1 MKEIGIPFSWF
12 WAYCL
17 AAILG
22 LIAGELIEKIAKA
35 VWVRI
40 RKKEPKT
47 VLARAERQV
56 GLAKESPDKPKFNV
70 TNYKLGKELKRQQIV
85 NQ

>member
-1 MKEIGIPFSWF
+1 MKEIGIPLSWF

-22 LIAGELIEKIAKA
+22 LIAGELIERIAKA

-40 RKKEPKT
+40 RKKKPKA
-47 VLARAERQV
+47 VLERRE
-56 GLAKESPDKPKFNV
+56 GRIRLSTRSPDQPRLKIK
-70 TNYKLGKELKRQQIV
+70 NYDLEKGLKRQQIV
-85 NQ
+85 NE